1 MSKRDVVWLLKKYG
15 LKPSKRAGQHF
26 LIDDRVAWRQIEYA
40 DVSKSDVVL
49 EIGAGLGSLTEKL
62 EKVAGKV
69 YAVEK
74 DERLCKILQERCER
88 AEILQGDFLKLE
100 LPKFNKVVANIPYS
114 LSSAITY
121 KLLKLRPEVAVIMY
135 QKEFAERMVA
145 KPRTKQYGRL
155 SVLAQFFADVEL
167 LEVVPRRSFFPPPK
181 VDSAIVRIKQKRE
194 LDTIG
199 EEFLEFVGVLFSQ
212 RRKKLKSGIRK
223 LGVSECDFD
232 VERRPEEL
240 APEELWALFQ
250 IIKAELKKRKG

>member
-1 MSKRDVVWLLKKYG
+1 MSRRDVIRLLRKYG
-15 LKPSKRAGQHF
+15 IRPSRRAGQHF

-62 EKVAGKV
+62 ERVAGKV

-74 DERLCKILQERCER
+74 DERLCKVLRERCER

-121 KLLKLRPEVAVIMY
+121 RLLQLRPEVAVIMY

-145 KPRTKQYGRL
+145 KPRTKRYGRL
-155 SVLAQFFADVEL
+155 SVLAQFFADIEL

-181 VDSAIVRIKQKRE
+181 VDSAIVRMKQKRE
-194 LDTIG
+194 LDAAG

-212 RRKKLKSGIRK
+212 RRKKLKSSIRR
-223 LGVSECDFD
+223 LGVSGCDLD

-240 APEELWALFQ
+240 SPEELWDLFR
-250 IIKAELKKRKG
+250 AVRKRA